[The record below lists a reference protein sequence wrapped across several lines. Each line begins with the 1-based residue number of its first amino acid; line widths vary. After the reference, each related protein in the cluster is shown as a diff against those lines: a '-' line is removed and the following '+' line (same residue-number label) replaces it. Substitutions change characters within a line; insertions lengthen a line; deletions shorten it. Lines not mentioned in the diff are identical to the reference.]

1 MRDKGEKHSR
11 APSRPRKRSFFAGC
25 RFLAPWIRREQ
36 ARATERG
43 ASATLD
49 RDKLFLG
56 DGEIA
61 HRTTTHQTE
70 MRPTLGYT
78 ILHLVAAYHTKTT
91 TTNDKKEKKKEN
103 KPL

>member
-56 DGEIA
+56 DGVVA
-61 HRTTTHQTE
+61 HRATAHQTE
-70 MRPTLGYT
+70 MRPTIGYT
-78 ILHLVAAYHTKTT
+78 ILHLVAAYHTRATAAI
-91 TTNDKKEKKKEN
+91 DWGEN
-103 KPL
+103 GRGNEPL